1 MELATL
7 LIVGLIVACCVIP
20 MLFFMGKR
28 GSKKSADKPDVG
40 SNKS

>member
-1 MELATL
+1 MNLSIV
-7 LIVGLIVACCVIP
+7 LILVLMVACCVIP